1 MKALIVGMGIG
12 QLYKTVLEQLNFSTV
27 TVDPVKEADFTSIGL
42 ALDVHPKFD
51 ITVICTPNHTHE
63 KIAYLVADHSL
74 IVMVEKPGVRTARD
88 WEVMIES
95 CPKTRFMMVKNN
107 QYRDEMQFFK
117 TLSRTNPNI
126 NISWI
131 NRNRIPNPG
140 SWFTNSHYSFGGV
153 SRDLM
158 THLLSMVTAIKP
170 SSYRDCRV
178 VNLVKE
184 QRWDL
189 KNITDTEYGII
200 NPDGLYDVDDYC
212 NIQLQIDK
220 TLFNLTADWR
230 SMTENDQ
237 SITFVSD
244 RERRFELGLCPE
256 SAYLTMIQSAVV
268 NLNKNDWWKDQLE
281 QDLWIHNMI
290 GPYDEK

>member
-27 TVDPVKEADFTSIGL
+27 TVDPVKEADFTSVGL
-42 ALDVHPKFD
+42 ALDMHPKFD

-126 NISWI
+126 NINWI

-220 TLFNLTADWR
+220 TLFNLTSDWR

-256 SAYLTMIQSAVV
+256 SAYMNMIEAAVV

>member
-27 TVDPVKEADFTSIGL
+27 TVDPVKSADFTSVGL
-42 ALDVHPKFD
+42 ALDMHPKFD
-51 ITVICTPNHTHE
+51 ISIICTPNHTHE
-63 KIAYLVADHSL
+63 QIAYLVSSHSL
-74 IVMVEKPGVRTARD
+74 IIMVEKPGVRTARD
-88 WEVMIES
+88 WEVMVES

-107 QYRDEMQFFK
+107 QYRDEMPFFK
-117 TLSRTNPNI
+117 TLSKTNTTINI
-126 NISWI
+126 NWI

-140 SWFTNSHYSFGGV
+140 TWFTNIHYSFGGV

-158 THLLSMVTAIKP
+158 THLLSIVAAIKP
-170 SSYRDCRV
+170 SSYRDCRIL
-178 VNLVKE
+178 NLVKE

-189 KNITDTEYGII
+189 KDITDTEYGAIDPYGKY
-200 NPDGLYDVDDYC
+200 NVDDYC
-212 NIQLQIDK
+212 NIQLEIDNLK
-220 TLFNLTADWR
+220 FNLTADWR
-230 SMTENDQ
+230 SMTKDDQ
-237 SITFVSD
+237 SITFFGD

-256 SAYLTMIQSAVV
+256 SAYLNMIEAAVV
-268 NLNKNDWWKDQLE
+268 NLNKKDWWRDQLE